1 MRGVHFRPKLT
12 VLVAAAISYTS
23 YTSYSHGN
31 ITLDDLLTRVMIALA
46 ISFIGITLIS
56 YLLAI
61 FAAQSMASVE
71 LLKAAHQS
79 EESQFPQ
86 LGEGTPGEL
95 PNGS

>member
-12 VLVAAAISYTS
+12 VLVAVAISYTS
-23 YTSYSHGN
+23 YTSYTQGN

-56 YLLAI
+56 YLLAV

-71 LLKAAHQS
+71 LLKAARQS
-79 EESQFPQ
+79 EESPLPQ

>member
-12 VLVAAAISYTS
+12 ILVAAAISYTS
-23 YTSYSHGN
+23 YTSYTQGN
-31 ITLDDLLTRVMIALA
+31 ITLDDLLTRIMIALA

-61 FAAQSMASVE
+61 FAAQSIANVE
-71 LLKAAHQS
+71 LLRAQN
-79 EESQFPQ
+79 SQEQTLPQ

-95 PNGS
+95 PNGN

>member
-12 VLVAAAISYTS
+12 LLVAAAISYTS
-23 YTSYSHGN
+23 YTSYNQGN
-31 ITLDDLLTRVMIALA
+31 ITLDDLLTRIMIALA

-71 LLKAAHQS
+71 LLNSRQS
-79 EESQFPQ
+79 DEPQLPQ
-86 LGEGTPGEL
+86 LGEGSPGEL
-95 PNGS
+95 PNS

>member
-12 VLVAAAISYTS
+12 ILVAAAISYTS
-23 YTSYSHGN
+23 YTSYTQGN
-31 ITLDDLLTRVMIALA
+31 ITLDDLLTRIMIALA

-61 FAAQSMASVE
+61 FAAQSIASVE
-71 LLKAAHQS
+71 LLRAQNTQ
-79 EESQFPQ
+79 EQTLPQ

-95 PNGS
+95 PNGN